1 MFNHFTGDT
10 HQKMLAPAIDTGA
23 SVPSARP
30 RSEEPQPPLVKMI
43 RDNIALV
50 TAQHSYPFVAGEV
63 ISTQVQKAML
73 TITKG
78 KAIEPSDIAAIRK
91 EHPFAAEVLDRL
103 RLVTTRGSKVNQHE
117 SLLPL
122 TLTRDASR
130 KIILDQSAEIVRQ
143 PPATGRQPP
152 AASHQPPSC
161 QPRFLLVKCCCVFS
175 CV

>member
-73 TITKG
+73 TITTG
-78 KAIEPSDIAAIRK
+78 KAIKRSEIAAIRQ

-103 RLVTTRGSKVNQHE
+103 RLVTTPGSKVNQHE
-117 SLLPL
+117 PLLPL
-122 TLTRDASR
+122 TLTKRASR
-130 KIILDQSAEIVRQ
+130 KIIIDKSAEIVREPQ
-143 PPATGRQPP
+143 ATSYQPP
-152 AASHQPPSC
+152 AASH
-161 QPRFLLVKCCCVFS
+161 
-175 CV
+175 